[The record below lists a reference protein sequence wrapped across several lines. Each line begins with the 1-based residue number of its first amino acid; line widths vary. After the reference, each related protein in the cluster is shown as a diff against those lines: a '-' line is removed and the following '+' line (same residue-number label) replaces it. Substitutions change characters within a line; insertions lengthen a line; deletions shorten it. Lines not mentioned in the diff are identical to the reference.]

1 MLKKILKDERGLS
14 LVELLAVV
22 VIMAIIAGIGA
33 VAITGVIQK
42 NKEDAGISTV
52 QNLMAAANMYQASNE
67 GNENAIGT
75 KSPKVNASDLV
86 TANVITNIGGG
97 VVEDSIPGIEFD
109 MVDNKIVMTIPARTF
124 LTGNMQNKAKS
135 NINEGAVAKL
145 DRAGFWEPKT
155 SN

>member
-1 MLKKILKDERGLS
+1 MLKKVLKDERGLS

-52 QNLMAAANMYQASNE
+52 QNLMSAANMYQASNE

-75 KSPKVNASDLV
+75 KAPAVNAKDLLDE
-86 TANVITNIGGG
+86 NFITNIGGG
-97 VVEDSIPGIEFD
+97 VVEEKITGIVFG
-109 MVDNKIVMTIPARTF
+109 MKDNKIVMSIPLGTF
-124 LTGNMQNKAKS
+124 LTGNKQNKAQPE
-135 NINEGAVAKL
+135 INEGDVAKL
-145 DRAGFWEPKT
+145 NRGDFWIDK
-155 SN
+155 